1 MPSPFPGMDPWLEHP
16 GLWPD
21 VHDSLL
27 IALRDLLAPQLQPR
41 YRVAVRQRTVITTS
55 DPAVAPADL
64 RPDVTVRETPRAAD
78 PIRPTSRS
86 GSVATS
92 PLTVLVSFSDTLP
105 EVFLEVRTVPG
116 GEVVTVIEL
125 LSPTNKRPGDKNRKR
140 YEARRQRL
148 LDSCAHLVEIDL
160 LRGGEP
166 MPVWIEGNGRRGCYR
181 ILVSRAERRPQ
192 ADLYLFNLPDP
203 IPSFPLPLR
212 PVDNEPTVELGPLLG
227 SLYDRARYD
236 LAVDY
241 TSEPIPPLTEEDAA
255 WADRLLRQKG
265 LR

>member
-1 MPSPFPGMDPWLEHP
+1 MPSPFPGMDPWREHP

-64 RPDVTVRETPRAAD
+64 WADVTVRETPRAAD

-86 GSVATS
+86 GGVATS
-92 PLTVLVSFSDTLP
+92 PLTVLVPFSDTLQ

-140 YEARRQRL
+140 YEAKRQRL
-148 LDSCAHLVEIDL
+148 LDSCVHLVEIDL
-160 LRGGEP
+160 LRNGEP
-166 MPVWIEGNGRRGCYR
+166 MPVWIEENGRRGCYR
-181 ILVSRAERRPQ
+181 ILVSRTKRRPQ

-212 PVDNEPTVELGPLLG
+212 PGDNEPTVELGPLLG

-241 TSEPIPPLTEEDAA
+241 TSEPVPPLTGEDAA